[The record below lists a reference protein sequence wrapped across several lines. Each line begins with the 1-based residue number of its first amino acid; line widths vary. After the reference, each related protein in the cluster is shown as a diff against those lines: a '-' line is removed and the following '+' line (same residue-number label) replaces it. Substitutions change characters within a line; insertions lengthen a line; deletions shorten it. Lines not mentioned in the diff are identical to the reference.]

1 MMNRI
6 RFARPLVSS
15 LAVAAL
21 LSACSAA
28 QQSPAPVVNGS
39 SNGGVPVYSGSAPV
53 YSGNSGSV
61 STDGGNPYGINTNG
75 INTNG
80 GVPAVPGAPADSGS
94 VPVTTAPPYTAPSAP
109 VVSAP
114 AAGTGGTYVPNYAPV
129 DRNAVQHRVVQG
141 DTVYNISKRYG
152 ITEDQ
157 LRQWNNLSDNNIVK
171 GQTLRVKP
179 FGHSGSGSAPVINGT
194 NTHRVV
200 AGDTVYNISKRYGMS
215 ENQLRQ
221 LNNLSG
227 NNIHLGQVLNVRAG
241 TQSTPAAAPPVAVSQ
256 PAPVITVTQ
265 PVEMPAVTATPAP
278 VSPARANTRDGIAW
292 QTPMLNARITESY
305 QEGKT
310 RGIKIGNGA
319 GQNVLAAA
327 TGQVIHIGPLRNH
340 GTVVIV
346 QHSPKY
352 LTAYGQV
359 QNVLV
364 GKGQNVQRG
373 QPLAVTGSQPLYF
386 EIRSSGTPQ
395 NPAQYISF

>member
-1 MMNRI
+1 MNRI

-39 SNGGVPVYSGSAPV
+39 SNGGVPVYSGSVPV

-61 STDGGNPYGINTNG
+61 STDGSNPYG

-80 GVPAVPGAPADSGS
+80 GVPAVPGASADAGS

-109 VVSAP
+109 VVSVP

-194 NTHRVV
+194 STHRVV

-265 PVEMPAVTATPAP
+265 PVETPAVTATPAP
-278 VSPARANTRDGIAW
+278 VSSARANTRDGIAW
-292 QTPMLNARITESY
+292 QTPMLNARITDAY

-359 QNVLV
+359 QSVLV
-364 GKGQNVQRG
+364 SKGQNVQRG

-386 EIRSSGTPQ
+386 EIRSGGTPQ

>member
-39 SNGGVPVYSGSAPV
+39 SNGGAPVYSGSAPV

-61 STDGGNPYGINTNG
+61 STDGGNPYG

-94 VPVTTAPPYTAPSAP
+94 VPVTTAPPYTAPS
-109 VVSAP
+109 VSAP
-114 AAGTGGTYVPNYAPV
+114 AATGTGTYVPNYAPV

-157 LRQWNNLSDNNIVK
+157 LRQWNNLNDNNIVK

-227 NNIHLGQVLNVRAG
+227 NNIHLGQVLNVRGG
-241 TQSTPAAAPPVAVSQ
+241 TQSTPVTAPPVAVSQ
-256 PAPVITVTQ
+256 PAPVITVTRT
-265 PVEMPAVTATPAP
+265 VETPAVSAPPAP
-278 VSPARANTRDGIAW
+278 VSSARANTRDGIAW
-292 QTPMLNARITESY
+292 QTPMLNARITEPY

-359 QNVLV
+359 QSVLV
-364 GKGQNVQRG
+364 SKGQNIQRG
-373 QPLAVTGSQPLYF
+373 QPVAVTGSQPLYF

>member
-75 INTNG
+75 

-114 AAGTGGTYVPNYAPV
+114 AATGTGTYVPNYAPV

-227 NNIHLGQVLNVRAG
+227 NNIHLGQVLNVRGG
-241 TQSTPAAAPPVAVSQ
+241 TQSTPDAAPPVAISR

-265 PVEMPAVTATPAP
+265 PSEPSVSVAPPAP
-278 VSPARANTRDGIAW
+278 VSPVRANTRDGIAW
-292 QTPMLNARITESY
+292 QTPMLNARITEPY

>member
-39 SNGGVPVYSGSAPV
+39 SNGGAPVYSGSAPV

-61 STDGGNPYGINTNG
+61 SSDGGNPYG

-80 GVPAVPGAPADSGS
+80 GVPAVPGASADLGS

-179 FGHSGSGSAPVINGT
+179 FSHSGSGSAPVINGT

-227 NNIHLGQVLNVRAG
+227 NNIHLGQVLNVRGG
-241 TQSTPAAAPPVAVSQ
+241 TQSTPVAAPPVAVSQ

-265 PVEMPAVTATPAP
+265 PVETPAITATPAP
-278 VSPARANTRDGIAW
+278 VSSARANTRDGIAW
-292 QTPMLNARITESY
+292 QTPMLNARITEPY

>member
-39 SNGGVPVYSGSAPV
+39 SNGGAPVYSGSAPV

-75 INTNG
+75 
-80 GVPAVPGAPADSGS
+80 GVPAVPGASADSGS

-194 NTHRVV
+194 STHRVV

-227 NNIHLGQVLNVRAG
+227 NNIHLGQVLNVRGG
-241 TQSTPAAAPPVAVSQ
+241 TQSTPVTAPPVAVSQ
-256 PAPVITVTQ
+256 PAPVITVTRT
-265 PVEMPAVTATPAP
+265 VETPAVSAIPAP
-278 VSPARANTRDGIAW
+278 VSSARANTRDGIAW
-292 QTPMLNARITESY
+292 QTPMLNARITEPY

-359 QNVLV
+359 QSVLV

-373 QPLAVTGSQPLYF
+373 QTLAVTGSQPLYF

>member
-6 RFARPLVSS
+6 RFARPLASS

-39 SNGGVPVYSGSAPV
+39 SNGGAPVYSGSAPV

-75 INTNG
+75 
-80 GVPAVPGAPADSGS
+80 GVPAVPGASADAGS

-227 NNIHLGQVLNVRAG
+227 NNIHLGQVLNVRGG
-241 TQSTPAAAPPVAVSQ
+241 TQDTPVAAPPVVVSQ
-256 PAPVITVTQ
+256 PAPVITVTRT
-265 PVEMPAVTATPAP
+265 VETPAVSATPAP
-278 VSPARANTRDGIAW
+278 VSSARANTRDGIAW
-292 QTPMLNARITESY
+292 QTPMLNARITEPY

-359 QNVLV
+359 QSVLV
-364 GKGQNVQRG
+364 SKGQNVQRG

>member
-75 INTNG
+75 S
-80 GVPAVPGAPADSGS
+80 VPAVPGASADAGS

-179 FGHSGSGSAPVINGT
+179 FGHSGNGSVPVINGT

-227 NNIHLGQVLNVRAG
+227 NNIHLGQVLNVRGG
-241 TQSTPAAAPPVAVSQ
+241 TQSTPVAAPPVVVSQ

-265 PVEMPAVTATPAP
+265 PVETPAVTVTPAP
-278 VSPARANTRDGIAW
+278 VSSARANTRDGIAW
-292 QTPMLNARITESY
+292 QTPMLNARITEPY

-359 QNVLV
+359 QSVLV
-364 GKGQNVQRG
+364 SKGQNVQRG

>member
-179 FGHSGSGSAPVINGT
+179 FGHSGSGSVPVINGT

-227 NNIHLGQVLNVRAG
+227 NNIHLGQVLNVRRG
-241 TQSTPAAAPPVAVSQ
+241 TQSTSDAAPPVAISQ
-256 PAPVITVTQ
+256 PAPVITVTRT
-265 PVEMPAVTATPAP
+265 VETPAVSATPAP
-278 VSPARANTRDGIAW
+278 VSSARANTRDGIAW
-292 QTPMLNARITESY
+292 QTPMLNARITEPY

-359 QNVLV
+359 QSVLV
-364 GKGQNVQRG
+364 SKGQNVQRG

>member
-39 SNGGVPVYSGSAPV
+39 SNGGAPVYSGSAPV

-61 STDGGNPYGINTNG
+61 STDGSNPYG

-80 GVPAVPGAPADSGS
+80 GVPAVPGASADAGS
-94 VPVTTAPPYTAPSAP
+94 VPVTTAPPYTAPS
-109 VVSAP
+109 VSAP
-114 AAGTGGTYVPNYAPV
+114 AATGTGTYVPNYAPV

-194 NTHRVV
+194 STHRVV

-265 PVEMPAVTATPAP
+265 PVETPAVTVTPAP
-278 VSPARANTRDGIAW
+278 ASSARANTRDGIAW
-292 QTPMLNARITESY
+292 QTPMLNARITEPY

-364 GKGQNVQRG
+364 SKGQNVQRG
-373 QPLAVTGSQPLYF
+373 QTLAVTGSQPLYF

>member
-6 RFARPLVSS
+6 RFARPLASS

-39 SNGGVPVYSGSAPV
+39 SNGGAPVYSGSAPV

-75 INTNG
+75 S
-80 GVPAVPGAPADSGS
+80 VPAVPGAPADSGS

-114 AAGTGGTYVPNYAPV
+114 AAGTGGTYIPNYAPV

-241 TQSTPAAAPPVAVSQ
+241 TQSTPDAAPPVAVSQ
-256 PAPVITVTQ
+256 PAPVITVTRT
-265 PVEMPAVTATPAP
+265 VETPAVSATPAP
-278 VSPARANTRDGIAW
+278 VSSARANTRDGIAW
-292 QTPMLNARITESY
+292 QTPMLNARITEPY

-359 QNVLV
+359 QSVLV

>member
-39 SNGGVPVYSGSAPV
+39 SNGGAPVYSGSAPV

-75 INTNG
+75 S
-80 GVPAVPGAPADSGS
+80 VPAVPGAPADSGS

-114 AAGTGGTYVPNYAPV
+114 AAGTGTYVPNYAPV

-194 NTHRVV
+194 STHRVV

-241 TQSTPAAAPPVAVSQ
+241 TQSTPDAAPPVAVSQ
-256 PAPVITVTQ
+256 PAPVITVTRT
-265 PVEMPAVTATPAP
+265 VETPAVSATPAP
-278 VSPARANTRDGIAW
+278 VSSARANTRDGIAW
-292 QTPMLNARITESY
+292 QTPMLNARITEPY

-386 EIRSSGTPQ
+386 EIRSGGTPQ

>member
-61 STDGGNPYGINTNG
+61 STDGGNPYGLNTNG
-75 INTNG
+75 S
-80 GVPAVPGAPADSGS
+80 VPAVPGASADAGS

-114 AAGTGGTYVPNYAPV
+114 AAGTGTYVPNYAPV

-241 TQSTPAAAPPVAVSQ
+241 TQGTPAAAPPVAVSQ
-256 PAPVITVTQ
+256 PAPVITVTRT
-265 PVEMPAVTATPAP
+265 VETPAVTVTPAP
-278 VSPARANTRDGIAW
+278 VSSARANTRDGIAW
-292 QTPMLNARITESY
+292 QTPMLNARITEPY

-386 EIRSSGTPQ
+386 EIRSGGTPQ

>member
-39 SNGGVPVYSGSAPV
+39 SNGGAPVYSGSAPV

-75 INTNG
+75 
-80 GVPAVPGAPADSGS
+80 GVPAVPGASADSGS
-94 VPVTTAPPYTAPSAP
+94 VPVTTAPPYTAPS
-109 VVSAP
+109 VSAP
-114 AAGTGGTYVPNYAPV
+114 TSTGTGTYVPNYAPV

-194 NTHRVV
+194 STHRVV

-227 NNIHLGQVLNVRAG
+227 NNIHLGQVLNVRGG
-241 TQSTPAAAPPVAVSQ
+241 TQSTPVAAPPVAISQ
-256 PAPVITVTQ
+256 PAPSLPFT
-265 PVEMPAVTATPAP
+265 
-278 VSPARANTRDGIAW
+278 RAN
-292 QTPMLNARITESY
+292 
-305 QEGKT
+305 K
-310 RGIKIGNGA
+310 
-319 GQNVLAAA
+319 
-327 TGQVIHIGPLRNH
+327 
-340 GTVVIV
+340 
-346 QHSPKY
+346 
-352 LTAYGQV
+352 
-359 QNVLV
+359 
-364 GKGQNVQRG
+364 
-373 QPLAVTGSQPLYF
+373 
-386 EIRSSGTPQ
+386 
-395 NPAQYISF
+395 

>member
-39 SNGGVPVYSGSAPV
+39 SNGGVPVYSGSTPV

-61 STDGGNPYGINTNG
+61 STDSSNPYG

-80 GVPAVPGAPADSGS
+80 GVPAVPGASADAGS
-94 VPVTTAPPYTAPSAP
+94 VPVTTAPPYTAPSVA
-109 VVSAP
+109 AP
-114 AAGTGGTYVPNYAPV
+114 AATGAGTYVPNYAPV

-241 TQSTPAAAPPVAVSQ
+241 TQSTPVATPPVAVSQ

-265 PVEMPAVTATPAP
+265 PVETPAVTATPAP
-278 VSPARANTRDGIAW
+278 VSSARANTRDGIAW
-292 QTPMLNARITESY
+292 QTPMLNARITEPY

-310 RGIKIGNGA
+310 RGIKIGNVA

>member
-1 MMNRI
+1 MNRI

-39 SNGGVPVYSGSAPV
+39 SNGGAPVYSGSAPV

-75 INTNG
+75 
-80 GVPAVPGAPADSGS
+80 GVPAVPGASADSGS
-94 VPVTTAPPYTAPSAP
+94 VPVTTAPPYTAPS
-109 VVSAP
+109 VSAP
-114 AAGTGGTYVPNYAPV
+114 TSTGTGTYVPNYAPV

-194 NTHRVV
+194 STHRVV

-227 NNIHLGQVLNVRAG
+227 NNIHLGQVLNVRGG
-241 TQSTPAAAPPVAVSQ
+241 TQSTPVAAPPVAISQ

-265 PVEMPAVTATPAP
+265 PVETPAVSAIPAP
-278 VSPARANTRDGIAW
+278 VSSARANTRDGIAW
-292 QTPMLNARITESY
+292 QTPMLNARITEPY

-359 QNVLV
+359 QSVLV

-373 QPLAVTGSQPLYF
+373 QTLAVTGSQPLYF

>member
-75 INTNG
+75 S
-80 GVPAVPGAPADSGS
+80 VPAVPGASADAGS

-227 NNIHLGQVLNVRAG
+227 NNIHLGQVLNVRGG
-241 TQSTPAAAPPVAVSQ
+241 TQSTSDVAPPVAVSQ

-265 PVEMPAVTATPAP
+265 PVETPAVTATPAP
-278 VSPARANTRDGIAW
+278 VSSARANTRDGIAW
-292 QTPMLNARITESY
+292 QTPMLNARITEPY

>member
-39 SNGGVPVYSGSAPV
+39 SNGGAPVYGGNAPV

-75 INTNG
+75 S
-80 GVPAVPGAPADSGS
+80 VPAVPGASADAGS
-94 VPVTTAPPYTAPSAP
+94 VPVMTAPPYTAPSAP

-114 AAGTGGTYVPNYAPV
+114 AAGTGTYVPNYAPV

-227 NNIHLGQVLNVRAG
+227 NNIHLGQVLNVRGG
-241 TQSTPAAAPPVAVSQ
+241 TQDTPVAAPPVAVSQ
-256 PAPVITVTQ
+256 PAPVITVTRT
-265 PVEMPAVTATPAP
+265 VETPAVSAPPAP
-278 VSPARANTRDGIAW
+278 VSSARANTRDGIAW
-292 QTPMLNARITESY
+292 QTPMLNARITEPY

>member
-6 RFARPLVSS
+6 RFARPLVSG

-75 INTNG
+75 

-114 AAGTGGTYVPNYAPV
+114 VAGTGTYVPNYAPV

-157 LRQWNNLSDNNIVK
+157 LRQ
-171 GQTLRVKP
+171 
-179 FGHSGSGSAPVINGT
+179 
-194 NTHRVV
+194 
-200 AGDTVYNISKRYGMS
+200 
-215 ENQLRQ
+215 

-241 TQSTPAAAPPVAVSQ
+241 TQSTPDAAPPVAVSQ
-256 PAPVITVTQ
+256 PAPVITVTRT
-265 PVEMPAVTATPAP
+265 VETPAVSAPPAP
-278 VSPARANTRDGIAW
+278 VSSARANTRDGIAW
-292 QTPMLNARITESY
+292 QTPMLNARITEPY

-359 QNVLV
+359 QSVLV
-364 GKGQNVQRG
+364 SKGQNIQRG

>member
-39 SNGGVPVYSGSAPV
+39 SNGSVPVYSGSAPV

-61 STDGGNPYGINTNG
+61 STDSSNPYG

-94 VPVTTAPPYTAPSAP
+94 VPVTTAPPYTAPS
-109 VVSAP
+109 VSTP
-114 AAGTGGTYVPNYAPV
+114 TSTGTGTYVPNYAPV

-179 FGHSGSGSAPVINGT
+179 FGHSGSGSVPVINGT
-194 NTHRVV
+194 STHRVV

-241 TQSTPAAAPPVAVSQ
+241 TQSTSVAALPVAVSQ

-265 PVEMPAVTATPAP
+265 PVETPAVIAPAP
-278 VSPARANTRDGIAW
+278 VSSARANTRDGIAW
-292 QTPMLNARITESY
+292 QTPMLNARITEPY

>member
-39 SNGGVPVYSGSAPV
+39 SNGSVPVYSGSAPV

-61 STDGGNPYGINTNG
+61 STDGGNPYG

-94 VPVTTAPPYTAPSAP
+94 VPVTTAPPYTAPS
-109 VVSAP
+109 VSAP
-114 AAGTGGTYVPNYAPV
+114 AATGTGTYVPNYAPV

-241 TQSTPAAAPPVAVSQ
+241 TQSTPVATPPVAVSQ

-265 PVEMPAVTATPAP
+265 PVETPAVTATPAP
-278 VSPARANTRDGIAW
+278 VSSARANTRDGIAW
-292 QTPMLNARITESY
+292 QTPMLNARITEPY

-310 RGIKIGNGA
+310 RGIKIGNVA

>member
-75 INTNG
+75 S
-80 GVPAVPGAPADSGS
+80 VPAVPGASADAGS
-94 VPVTTAPPYTAPSAP
+94 VPVMTAPPYTAPSAP

-114 AAGTGGTYVPNYAPV
+114 AAGTGTYVPNYAPV

-227 NNIHLGQVLNVRAG
+227 NNIHLGQVLNVRGG
-241 TQSTPAAAPPVAVSQ
+241 TQSTPDVAPPVAVSQ
-256 PAPVITVTQ
+256 PAPVITVTRT
-265 PVEMPAVTATPAP
+265 VEPPAVSAPPAP
-278 VSPARANTRDGIAW
+278 VSSARANTRDGIAW
-292 QTPMLNARITESY
+292 QTPMLNARITEPY

-359 QNVLV
+359 QSVLV
-364 GKGQNVQRG
+364 SKGQNVQRG

>member
-39 SNGGVPVYSGSAPV
+39 SNGGAPVYSGSAPV

-61 STDGGNPYGINTNG
+61 STDSGNPYG

-80 GVPAVPGAPADSGS
+80 GVPAVPGAPVDSGS
-94 VPVTTAPPYTAPSAP
+94 VPVTTAPPYTAPS
-109 VVSAP
+109 VSAP
-114 AAGTGGTYVPNYAPV
+114 TSTGTGTYVPNYAPV

-141 DTVYNISKRYG
+141 DTVYNIAKRYG

-241 TQSTPAAAPPVAVSQ
+241 TQSTPVAAPPVVVSQ

-265 PVEMPAVTATPAP
+265 PVETPAVTATPAP
-278 VSPARANTRDGIAW
+278 VSSARANTRDGIAW
-292 QTPMLNARITESY
+292 QTPMLNARITEPY

>member
-39 SNGGVPVYSGSAPV
+39 SNGGAPVYSGSAPV

-61 STDGGNPYGINTNG
+61 STDGGNPYG

-94 VPVTTAPPYTAPSAP
+94 VPVTTAPPYTAPS
-109 VVSAP
+109 VSAP
-114 AAGTGGTYVPNYAPV
+114 AATGTGTYVPNYAPV

-157 LRQWNNLSDNNIVK
+157 LRQWNNLNDNNIVK

-241 TQSTPAAAPPVAVSQ
+241 TQSTPDAAPPVAVSQ
-256 PAPVITVTQ
+256 PAPVITVTRT
-265 PVEMPAVTATPAP
+265 VETPAVSATPAP
-278 VSPARANTRDGIAW
+278 VSSARANTRDGIAW
-292 QTPMLNARITESY
+292 QTPMLNARITEPY

-386 EIRSSGTPQ
+386 EIRSGGTPQ

>member
-1 MMNRI
+1 MNRI

-39 SNGGVPVYSGSAPV
+39 SNGGVPVYSGNAPV

-61 STDGGNPYGINTNG
+61 STDGSNPYG

-80 GVPAVPGAPADSGS
+80 GVPAVPGASADSGS

-194 NTHRVV
+194 NTHRIV

-227 NNIHLGQVLNVRAG
+227 NNIHLGQVLNVRGG
-241 TQSTPAAAPPVAVSQ
+241 TQSTPDAAPPVAVSQ
-256 PAPVITVTQ
+256 PAPVITVTRT
-265 PVEMPAVTATPAP
+265 VETPAVSAPPAP
-278 VSPARANTRDGIAW
+278 VSSARANTRDGIAW
-292 QTPMLNARITESY
+292 QTPMLNARITEPY

-359 QNVLV
+359 QSVLV
-364 GKGQNVQRG
+364 SKGQNIQRG
-373 QPLAVTGSQPLYF
+373 QTLAVTGSQPLYF

>member
-75 INTNG
+75 

-94 VPVTTAPPYTAPSAP
+94 VPVTTAPPYTAPS
-109 VVSAP
+109 VSAP
-114 AAGTGGTYVPNYAPV
+114 TSTGTGTYVPNYAPV

-241 TQSTPAAAPPVAVSQ
+241 MQGTSVAAPPVAVSQ

-265 PVEMPAVTATPAP
+265 PVETPAVTATPAP
-278 VSPARANTRDGIAW
+278 VSSARANTRDGIAW
-292 QTPMLNARITESY
+292 QTPMLNARITEPY

-359 QNVLV
+359 QSVLV
-364 GKGQNVQRG
+364 SKGQNVQRG
-373 QPLAVTGSQPLYF
+373 QPLAVTGGQPLYF

>member
-75 INTNG
+75 S
-80 GVPAVPGAPADSGS
+80 VPAVPGASADAGS
-94 VPVTTAPPYTAPSAP
+94 VPVMTAPPYTAPSAP

-114 AAGTGGTYVPNYAPV
+114 AAGTGTYVPNYAPV

-241 TQSTPAAAPPVAVSQ
+241 TQSTLAAAPPVAVSQ

-265 PVEMPAVTATPAP
+265 PVETPAVTATPAP
-278 VSPARANTRDGIAW
+278 VSSARANTRDGIAW
-292 QTPMLNARITESY
+292 QTPMLNARITEPY

-359 QNVLV
+359 QSVLV
-364 GKGQNVQRG
+364 SKGQNVQRG
-373 QPLAVTGSQPLYF
+373 QTLAVTGSQPLYF

>member
-39 SNGGVPVYSGSAPV
+39 SNGGVPVYSGNAPV

-75 INTNG
+75 S
-80 GVPAVPGAPADSGS
+80 VPAVPGAPADSGS
-94 VPVTTAPPYTAPSAP
+94 VPVTTAPPYTAPS
-109 VVSAP
+109 VSAP
-114 AAGTGGTYVPNYAPV
+114 AATGTGTYVPNYAPV

-227 NNIHLGQVLNVRAG
+227 NNIHLGQVLNVRGG
-241 TQSTPAAAPPVAVSQ
+241 TQSTPDAAPPVAVSR

-265 PVEMPAVTATPAP
+265 PSEPSVSVTPPAP
-278 VSPARANTRDGIAW
+278 VSPVRANTRDGIAW
-292 QTPMLNARITESY
+292 QTPMLNARITDAY

-359 QNVLV
+359 QSVLV

-373 QPLAVTGSQPLYF
+373 QTLAVTGSQPLYF

>member
-1 MMNRI
+1 MNRI

-39 SNGGVPVYSGSAPV
+39 SNGGAPVYSGSAPV

-61 STDGGNPYGINTNG
+61 SSDGGNPYG

-80 GVPAVPGAPADSGS
+80 GVPAVPGASADLGS

-179 FGHSGSGSAPVINGT
+179 FSHSGSGSAPVINGT

-227 NNIHLGQVLNVRAG
+227 NNIHLGQVLNVRGG
-241 TQSTPAAAPPVAVSQ
+241 TQSTPVAAPPVAVSQ

-265 PVEMPAVTATPAP
+265 PVETPAITATPAP
-278 VSPARANTRDGIAW
+278 VSSARANTRDGIAW
-292 QTPMLNARITESY
+292 QTPMLNARITEPY

>member
-39 SNGGVPVYSGSAPV
+39 SNGSVPVYSGSAPV

-61 STDGGNPYGINTNG
+61 STDGGNPYG

-94 VPVTTAPPYTAPSAP
+94 VPVTTAPPYTAPS
-109 VVSAP
+109 VSAP
-114 AAGTGGTYVPNYAPV
+114 AATGTGTYVPNYAPV

-241 TQSTPAAAPPVAVSQ
+241 TQSTLAAAPPVAVSQ

-265 PVEMPAVTATPAP
+265 PVETPAVTATPAA
-278 VSPARANTRDGIAW
+278 VSSARTNTRDGIAW
-292 QTPMLNARITESY
+292 QTPMLNARITEPY

-359 QNVLV
+359 QSVLV
-364 GKGQNVQRG
+364 SKGQNVQRG

>member
-1 MMNRI
+1 M
-6 RFARPLVSS
+6 
-15 LAVAAL
+15 
-21 LSACSAA
+21 
-28 QQSPAPVVNGS
+28 
-39 SNGGVPVYSGSAPV
+39 
-53 YSGNSGSV
+53 
-61 STDGGNPYGINTNG
+61 
-75 INTNG
+75 
-80 GVPAVPGAPADSGS
+80 
-94 VPVTTAPPYTAPSAP
+94 
-109 VVSAP
+109 
-114 AAGTGGTYVPNYAPV
+114 
-129 DRNAVQHRVVQG
+129 
-141 DTVYNISKRYG
+141 YNISKRYG

-265 PVEMPAVTATPAP
+265 PVETPAVSATPAP

-292 QTPMLNARITESY
+292 QTPMLNARITEPY

-359 QNVLV
+359 QSVLV
-364 GKGQNVQRG
+364 SKGQNVQRG

>member
-6 RFARPLVSS
+6 RFARPLASS

-39 SNGGVPVYSGSAPV
+39 SNGGAPVYSGSAPV

-75 INTNG
+75 S
-80 GVPAVPGAPADSGS
+80 VPAVPGAPADSGS

-114 AAGTGGTYVPNYAPV
+114 AAGTGTYVPNYAPV

-241 TQSTPAAAPPVAVSQ
+241 TQSTPDAAPPVAVSQ
-256 PAPVITVTQ
+256 PAPVITVTRT
-265 PVEMPAVTATPAP
+265 VETPAVSATPAP
-278 VSPARANTRDGIAW
+278 VSSARANTRDGIAW
-292 QTPMLNARITESY
+292 QTPMLNARITEPY

-359 QNVLV
+359 QSVLV

>member
-39 SNGGVPVYSGSAPV
+39 SNGGAPVYSGSAPV

-61 STDGGNPYGINTNG
+61 STDGGNPYG

-94 VPVTTAPPYTAPSAP
+94 VPVTTAPPYTAPS
-109 VVSAP
+109 VSAP
-114 AAGTGGTYVPNYAPV
+114 TSTGTGTYVPNYAPV

-265 PVEMPAVTATPAP
+265 PVETPAVSATPAP

-292 QTPMLNARITESY
+292 QTPMLNARITEPY

>member
-39 SNGGVPVYSGSAPV
+39 SNGGAPVYSGSAPV

-61 STDGGNPYGINTNG
+61 STDGGNPYG

-94 VPVTTAPPYTAPSAP
+94 VPVTTAPPYTAPS
-109 VVSAP
+109 VSAP
-114 AAGTGGTYVPNYAPV
+114 TSTGTGTYVPNYAPV

-265 PVEMPAVTATPAP
+265 PVETPAVTATPAP
-278 VSPARANTRDGIAW
+278 VSSARANTRDGIAW
-292 QTPMLNARITESY
+292 QTPMLNARITEPY

-386 EIRSSGTPQ
+386 EIRSGGTPQ

>member
-1 MMNRI
+1 MNRI

-39 SNGGVPVYSGSAPV
+39 SNGGAPVYSGSAPV

-61 STDGGNPYGINTNG
+61 STDGGNPYG

-94 VPVTTAPPYTAPSAP
+94 VPVTTAPPYTAPS
-109 VVSAP
+109 VSAP
-114 AAGTGGTYVPNYAPV
+114 TSTGTGTYVPNYAPV

-227 NNIHLGQVLNVRAG
+227 NNIHLGQVLNVRGG
-241 TQSTPAAAPPVAVSQ
+241 TQSTPVAAPPVAVSQ

-265 PVEMPAVTATPAP
+265 PVETPAVTATPAP
-278 VSPARANTRDGIAW
+278 VSSARANTRDGIAW
-292 QTPMLNARITESY
+292 QTPMLNARITEPY

-359 QNVLV
+359 QSVLV
-364 GKGQNVQRG
+364 SKGQNVQRG
-373 QPLAVTGSQPLYF
+373 QPLAVTGGQPLYF

>member
-39 SNGGVPVYSGSAPV
+39 SNGSVPVYSGSAPV

-61 STDGGNPYGINTNG
+61 STDGGNPYG

-94 VPVTTAPPYTAPSAP
+94 VPVTTAPPYTAPS
-109 VVSAP
+109 VSAP
-114 AAGTGGTYVPNYAPV
+114 AATGTGTYVPNYAPV

-227 NNIHLGQVLNVRAG
+227 NNIHLGQVLNVRGG
-241 TQSTPAAAPPVAVSQ
+241 TQSMPDAAPPVAVSW
-256 PAPVITVTQ
+256 PAPVITVMQ
-265 PVEMPAVTATPAP
+265 PSEPAVSVVPPAP
-278 VSPARANTRDGIAW
+278 VSSARANTRDGIAW
-292 QTPMLNARITESY
+292 QTPMLNARITEPY

-359 QNVLV
+359 QSVLV
-364 GKGQNVQRG
+364 SKGQNVQRG

>member
-39 SNGGVPVYSGSAPV
+39 SNGGVPVYSGSVPV

-61 STDGGNPYGINTNG
+61 STDGSNPYGIT
-75 INTNG
+75 TNG
-80 GVPAVPGAPADSGS
+80 GVPAVPGASADAGS

-109 VVSAP
+109 VVSVP

-194 NTHRVV
+194 STHRVV

-265 PVEMPAVTATPAP
+265 PVETPAVTATPAP
-278 VSPARANTRDGIAW
+278 VSSARANTRDGIAW
-292 QTPMLNARITESY
+292 QTPMLNARITDAY

-359 QNVLV
+359 QSVLV
-364 GKGQNVQRG
+364 SKGQNVQRG

>member
-1 MMNRI
+1 M
-6 RFARPLVSS
+6 
-15 LAVAAL
+15 
-21 LSACSAA
+21 
-28 QQSPAPVVNGS
+28 VNGS

-75 INTNG
+75 S
-80 GVPAVPGAPADSGS
+80 VPAVPGASADAGS

-227 NNIHLGQVLNVRAG
+227 NNIHLGQVLNVRGG
-241 TQSTPAAAPPVAVSQ
+241 TQSTPDVAPPVAVSQ
-256 PAPVITVTQ
+256 PAPVITVTRT
-265 PVEMPAVTATPAP
+265 VETPAVSATPAP
-278 VSPARANTRDGIAW
+278 VSSARANTRDGIAW
-292 QTPMLNARITESY
+292 QTPMLNARITDAY

-359 QNVLV
+359 QSVLV
-364 GKGQNVQRG
+364 SKGQNVQRG
-373 QPLAVTGSQPLYF
+373 QTLAVTGSQPLYF

>member
-39 SNGGVPVYSGSAPV
+39 SNGGAPVYSGSAPV

-75 INTNG
+75 
-80 GVPAVPGAPADSGS
+80 GVPAVPGASADAGS
-94 VPVTTAPPYTAPSAP
+94 VPVTTAPPYTAPSVA
-109 VVSAP
+109 AP
-114 AAGTGGTYVPNYAPV
+114 AATGAGTYVPNYAPV

-241 TQSTPAAAPPVAVSQ
+241 TQSTPVATPPVAVSQ

-265 PVEMPAVTATPAP
+265 PVETPAVTATPAP
-278 VSPARANTRDGIAW
+278 VSSARANTRDGIAW
-292 QTPMLNARITESY
+292 QTPMLNARITEPY

-310 RGIKIGNGA
+310 RGIKIGNVA